1 MILMPHRR
9 LGHVEQDNYLRT
21 RPTRLE
27 PHCATQ
33 ARAAIWEVDPRTG
46 QHRIF
51 ASGLRNPV
59 GLAWEPV
66 TGALWTS
73 VNERDEI
80 GSDLVPDYMTT
91 VKEGAFYGWPYSYYG
106 QHVDVRVKPQR
117 PAAKTATA
125 ARRGRTTGVIRFPV
139 LGRYAGV
146 LPADYFFEPVLSA
159 FSTSAGSTPEIT
171 PSNSVA
177 SSAAAG
183 TPTFPADILAAPE
196 SAVLSAESGTACAAA
211 WKPIFEWVPS
221 QKGFFV
227 DAPQRQ
233 STVLACAGMTFPL
246 VSCSSIVPVTTYGPF
261 GLVSIVTSAMN
272 NPPW

>member
-1 MILMPHRR
+1 M
-9 LGHVEQDNYLRT
+9 
-21 RPTRLE
+21 
-27 PHCATQ
+27 
-33 ARAAIWEVDPRTG
+33 
-46 QHRIF
+46 
-51 ASGLRNPV
+51 
-59 GLAWEPV
+59 

-146 LPADYFFEPVLSA
+146 LPADYSRTGAFCLFNVGRIDAGDDSVRFSGVQRCGGHSDVSCRYPRSAGICGA
-159 FSTSAGSTPEIT
+159 FSR
-171 PSNSVA
+171 V
-177 SSAAAG
+177 
-183 TPTFPADILAAPE
+183 
-196 SAVLSAESGTACAAA
+196 GTACAAA

-233 STVLACAGMTFPL
+233 STVLAWVGMTFPL

-261 GLVSIVTSAMN
+261 GLASIVTSAMN